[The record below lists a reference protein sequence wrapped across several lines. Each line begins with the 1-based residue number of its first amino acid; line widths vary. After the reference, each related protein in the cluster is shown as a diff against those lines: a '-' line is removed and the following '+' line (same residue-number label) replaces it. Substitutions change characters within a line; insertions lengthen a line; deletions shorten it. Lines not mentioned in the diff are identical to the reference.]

1 MGRAEKGK
9 CGAHSFGHPR
19 VSHKFHLQSLIATT
33 FHPQKHHT
41 RSMPPK
47 RVIPLESNP
56 QIFNE
61 LSLKL
66 GLSPVLQFHD
76 VYSLTDPD
84 LLAFLPQP
92 IYGVILLFPL
102 TEKFER
108 IDEIDETTPY
118 ANEQVQWF
126 KQTIGNACGLYAL
139 LHIVANLPS
148 DFIVNNLV
156 LNELLMSQLSPRPSV
171 AETAKLVEQLE
182 LNIQLDENYGVQ
194 GQTEAPPSSA
204 SVDLHFLAFVDG
216 KDGNLYELD
225 GRRRG
230 PLSLGKSTG
239 THILNNP
246 KLAERVQY
254 YMDNADEANKN
265 NFALMAVG
273 PSMD

>member
-1 MGRAEKGK
+1 
-9 CGAHSFGHPR
+9 
-19 VSHKFHLQSLIATT
+19 
-33 FHPQKHHT
+33 
-41 RSMPPK
+41 MPPAS
-47 RVIPLESNP
+47 VIPLESNP
-56 QIFNE
+56 QIFND

-102 TEKFER
+102 SEKSDKVEE
-108 IDEIDETTPY
+108 DESTVY
-118 ANEQVQWF
+118 LNEPVQWF

-139 LHIVANLPS
+139 LHVVANLPS
-148 DFIVNNLV
+148 DFIVKNLV

-182 LNIQLDENYGVQ
+182 QNIKLDDNYGVQ
-194 GQTEAPPSSA
+194 GQTEAPPSTA
-204 SVDLHFLAFVDG
+204 SVDLHFVAFVKG

-225 GRRRG
+225 GRRKG
-230 PLSLGKSTG
+230 PLNLGRSPD

-246 KLAERVQY
+246 KLAEKVQF
-254 YMDNADEANKN
+254 YMDNADDANKN

-273 PSMD
+273 PALD